1 MRRHLKKKI
10 EVMDAKTTPLE
21 IIRELAI
28 NFLWG
33 FTGNSIVLFMSK
45 QLDVAVFLN
54 FIVYYTLISFI
65 INRAKYETNLGKFVV
80 QPMAA
85 ASGAFSGYLFAK
97 WISSLL

>member
-65 INRAKYETNLGKFVV
+65 INREKYKTNLGKFVV